1 MVYELNFASKGEDFF
16 SKALGPKRRKKKKGF
31 KKAVYRGFRLF
42 ALVCALQI
50 KRKVAVRIGKKLDQK
65 RILESF
71 QN

>member
-1 MVYELNFASKGEDFF
+1 MIFF
-16 SKALGPKRRKKKKGF
+16 QRLGDPDEEKKGF
-31 KKAVYRGFRLF
+31 KKAVNRGFRLF
-42 ALVCALQI
+42 AFVCGLQI

>member
-1 MVYELNFASKGEDFF
+1 MLQRVRIFF
-16 SKALGPKRRKKKKGF
+16 QRLWDPKEEKKKGF